1 MASRLRTPSKF
12 EIREPKETIDRLA
25 RFIRIQAELARAKQ
39 LVVGMSGGLDSSV
52 TAALCAIAVGGS
64 KVLGLSMPENETF
77 KPGNIEDGRKVAR
90 QFRVRFEVID
100 ITPFQDVART
110 MLDPDPSNRRIA
122 WGNIKARLRATILYY
137 KANVSDGLV
146 IGTGDKS
153 EVMLGYF
160 CYDEKTRVLTR
171 DGLKDHS
178 ELKSGDI
185 VFSFDT
191 ETHKLVEVP
200 VENVYEFDYAGEMYH
215 FKSVSG
221 DLLVT
226 PNHRMLVQTS
236 GGRVLFRR
244 ADESAGR
251 SYVIMPVPRG
261 WDGAPNL
268 PMTMPLRFK
277 QNHVER
283 TVSVS
288 IEDLLYV
295 AGLFIGDGCTVKGS
309 ISVPVKSSM
318 TRAEYL
324 ASARSNRGQ
333 FVSLIQPNPSL
344 KTYETYETDFAL
356 PTYSKPVIRNRLLRI
371 LEKYGIGY
379 SQTPDLVRI
388 SSKAIQEFFS
398 QFGIGARNK
407 RIPSWMLQYDS
418 KTLRSLMAGLKDSD
432 GSHNDRLG
440 AFYTSSKVLKDGV
453 VELLAKLGLIASVR
467 IRPPQVTRFKNKIIR
482 SSTRFEIFYSVHNPR
497 TKSFDNSNTEILQ
510 YRGKVW
516 CPSVSPFEN
525 VLVERNGKYAF
536 CGNTK
541 YGDGACD
548 VLPLGDV
555 YKTSVKDIAKHLN
568 LPRRIYTKT
577 PSPEL
582 WPGQTAEK
590 ELGFGYDTI
599 DQILWGLERWL
610 SPKEIASDLSLPI
623 SMVTRV
629 RNRWLAS
636 EHKRRMPLTPKLGF
650 RTVGMDLRL
659 PVTSPAKK

>member
-1 MASRLRTPSKF
+1 MLFRS
-12 EIREPKETIDRLA
+12 IDRLV
-25 RFIRIQAELARAKQ
+25 RFIRIQAELAREKQ

-110 MLDPDPSNRRIA
+110 MLNPDPSNRRIA

-153 EVMLGYF
+153 EAMLGYF

-261 WDGAPNL
+261 WDGASNL

-333 FVSLIQPNPSL
+333 FVSLIQTNPSL

-398 QFGIGARNK
+398 QFGKGARNK

-497 TKSFDNSNTEILQ
+497 TKSFDNSNTEIVQ

-516 CPSVSPFEN
+516 CPSVSPFQN
-525 VLVERNGKYAF
+525 ILVERNGKYAF

-548 VLPLGDV
+548 LLPLGDV

-568 LPRRIYTKT
+568 IPRRIYTKT

-659 PVTSPAKK
+659 PYLSS

>member
-1 MASRLRTPSKF
+1 MATRLLVSGNF
-12 EIREPKETIDRLA
+12 EIRESKETIDRIA
-25 RFIRIQAELARAKQ
+25 RFIRAQAELARAKQ

-52 TAALCAIAVGGS
+52 TAALCAHAVGGK
-64 KVLGLSMPENETF
+64 KVLGLSIPENETF
-77 KPGNIEDGRKVAR
+77 KPENVEDARKVAQR
-90 QFRVRFEVID
+90 FHLRFEVID
-100 ITPFQDVART
+100 ITPFQDVAKRI
-110 MLDPDPSNRRIA
+110 LKPDPSSRQIA

-137 KANVSDGLV
+137 KANISGGLV
-146 IGTGDKS
+146 VGTGDKS
-153 EVMLGYF
+153 EAMLGYF
-160 CYDEKTRVLTR
+160 CYDEKTRVVTR

-191 ETHKLVEVP
+191 ETHNVIEVP

-244 ADESAGR
+244 ADESARR
-251 SYVIMPVPRG
+251 SHVVMPVPRG
-261 WDGAPNL
+261 WAGEPNL
-268 PMTMPLRFK
+268 PMTMPLTFK
-277 QNHVER
+277 QKRIER

-288 IEDLLYV
+288 MEDMFYV
-295 AGLFIGDGCTVKGS
+295 AGLFIGDGCIVKGS
-309 ISVPVKSSM
+309 VSVTVRSSM
-318 TRAEYL
+318 TGAEYR
-324 ASARSNRGQ
+324 STARGDNGQ
-333 FVSLIQPNPSL
+333 FLSLVHTNPAM

-356 PTYSKPVIRNRLLRI
+356 PSSSKPAIRNRLLRF

-379 SQTPDLVRI
+379 SQTPELVRI
-388 SSKAIQEFFS
+388 SSKAIYEFFS

-407 RIPSWMLQYDS
+407 RIPSWILQYDS

-432 GSHNDRLG
+432 GSHDDRLG
-440 AFYTSSKVLKDGV
+440 AFYTSSKILKDGV
-453 VELLAKLGLIASVR
+453 VELLAKLGAIASVR
-467 IRPPQVTRFKNKIIR
+467 TRPPQFTKFKNKIIR
-482 SSTRFEIFYSVHNPR
+482 SSTRYEIFYSVQNCK
-497 TKSFDNSNTEILQ
+497 TKSFDNSNTEIVQ
-510 YRGKVW
+510 YQGKVW

-525 VLVERNGKYAF
+525 ILVERNGKYAF

-548 VLPLGDV
+548 LLPLGDV
-555 YKTSVKDIAKHLN
+555 YKTSVRSLARHLN
-568 LPRRIYTKT
+568 LPPRIYTKT

-590 ELGFGYDTI
+590 ELGLGYDMI
-599 DQILWGLERWL
+599 DPILWGLERWL
-610 SPKEIASDLSLPI
+610 RPKEIASELSLPVSI
-623 SMVTRV
+623 VARV
-629 RNRWLAS
+629 RKRWLAG
-636 EHKRRMPLTPKLGF
+636 EHKRRTPIIPKLGF

-659 PVTSPAKK
+659 PYLSS

>member
-1 MASRLRTPSKF
+1 MK
-12 EIREPKETIDRLA
+12 
-25 RFIRIQAELARAKQ
+25 
-39 LVVGMSGGLDSSV
+39 
-52 TAALCAIAVGGS
+52 
-64 KVLGLSMPENETF
+64 N
-77 KPGNIEDGRKVAR
+77 
-90 QFRVRFEVID
+90 
-100 ITPFQDVART
+100 
-110 MLDPDPSNRRIA
+110 
-122 WGNIKARLRATILYY
+122 
-137 KANVSDGLV
+137 
-146 IGTGDKS
+146 
-153 EVMLGYF
+153 
-160 CYDEKTRVLTR
+160 
-171 DGLKDHS
+171 HS

-185 VFSFDT
+185 VFSLDT
-191 ETHKLVEVP
+191 GTHKLIEVP

-244 ADESAGR
+244 ADESARR
-251 SYVIMPVPRG
+251 SAVIMPVPRG
-261 WDGAPNL
+261 WEGAPNL
-268 PMTMPLRFK
+268 PITMPFRFK

-283 TVSVS
+283 TISVS
-288 IEDLLYV
+288 IEDLFYV
-295 AGLFIGDGCTVKGS
+295 AGLFIGDGCTVRSS
-309 ISVPVKSSM
+309 ISVPVKSGM

-324 ASARSNRGQ
+324 ASARSNMGQ
-333 FVSLIQPNPSL
+333 FVSLIQTSPSL

-356 PTYSKPVIRNRLLRI
+356 PTYSKPAIRNRFLLI
-371 LEKYGIGY
+371 LEKYGIRY

-418 KTLRSLMAGLKDSD
+418 RTLRSLMAGLKDSD

-467 IRPPQVTRFKNKIIR
+467 IRPPQVTMFKNKIIR
-482 SSTRFEIFYSVHNPR
+482 SSSRFEIFYSVHNPR
-497 TKSFDNSNTEILQ
+497 TKCFDNSNTEIVQ

-525 VLVERNGKYAF
+525 ILVERNGNYAF

-548 VLPLGDV
+548 ILPLGDV
-555 YKTSVKDIAKHLN
+555 YKTSVRDLARNLS
-568 LPRRIYTKT
+568 LPRRVYAKM

-582 WPGQTAEK
+582 WPGQTAGK
-590 ELGFGYDTI
+590 ELGLGYDTI
-599 DQILWGLERWL
+599 DQILRGLERWL
-610 SPKEIASDLSLPI
+610 SPREIASELSLPM
-623 SMVTRV
+623 SVVSRV
-629 RNRWLAS
+629 RSRWLAS
-636 EHKRRMPLTPKLGF
+636 EHKRRMPLTPKIGF
-650 RTVGMDLRL
+650 RTVGMDFRL
-659 PVTSPAKK
+659 PNVSN

>member
-12 EIREPKETIDRLA
+12 EIREPKETIERLA

-110 MLDPDPSNRRIA
+110 MLNPDPSNRRIA
-122 WGNIKARLRATILYY
+122 RGNIKARLRATILYY

-160 CYDEKTRVLTR
+160 
-171 DGLKDHS
+171 
-178 ELKSGDI
+178 
-185 VFSFDT
+185 
-191 ETHKLVEVP
+191 
-200 VENVYEFDYAGEMYH
+200 
-215 FKSVSG
+215 
-221 DLLVT
+221 
-226 PNHRMLVQTS
+226 
-236 GGRVLFRR
+236 
-244 ADESAGR
+244 
-251 SYVIMPVPRG
+251 
-261 WDGAPNL
+261 
-268 PMTMPLRFK
+268 
-277 QNHVER
+277 
-283 TVSVS
+283 
-288 IEDLLYV
+288 
-295 AGLFIGDGCTVKGS
+295 
-309 ISVPVKSSM
+309 
-318 TRAEYL
+318 
-324 ASARSNRGQ
+324 
-333 FVSLIQPNPSL
+333 
-344 KTYETYETDFAL
+344 
-356 PTYSKPVIRNRLLRI
+356 
-371 LEKYGIGY
+371 
-379 SQTPDLVRI
+379 
-388 SSKAIQEFFS
+388 
-398 QFGIGARNK
+398 
-407 RIPSWMLQYDS
+407 
-418 KTLRSLMAGLKDSD
+418 
-432 GSHNDRLG
+432 
-440 AFYTSSKVLKDGV
+440 
-453 VELLAKLGLIASVR
+453 
-467 IRPPQVTRFKNKIIR
+467 
-482 SSTRFEIFYSVHNPR
+482 
-497 TKSFDNSNTEILQ
+497 
-510 YRGKVW
+510 
-516 CPSVSPFEN
+516 
-525 VLVERNGKYAF
+525 
-536 CGNTK
+536 TK

-577 PSPEL
+577 PSPDL

-590 ELGFGYDTI
+590 ELGLSYDTI

-610 SPKEIASDLSLPI
+610 NPKEIANDLSLPI

-659 PVTSPAKK
+659 PYLSS